1 MNQVVEI
8 LAPVRSKLS
17 EFKVVYDEM
26 LNEMSDLPN
35 EYTDYLT
42 SKKGKLIRPA
52 LTVLSAELSGKASL
66 RTFRAG
72 ALIEL
77 LHNASLIHDDVID
90 RSEIRRGK
98 PSFNA
103 IYGKDRAILFGDYL
117 IASIFEAAID
127 YGEKEYFKVLNHT
140 LKIMSEGEIIQLNNI
155 GNIDISEE
163 TYFRIILRKTAELIA
178 NACELGAISAN
189 SPEDERQRLREF
201 GLGIGIAFQIQDDL
215 FDYSLDLN
223 TGKTPN
229 NDLKEK
235 KLTLPLIYSLTRM
248 SKTEKKFIKTFLTG
262 TEVDQELIP
271 EITELV
277 KNRGGI
283 EYSREKANNY
293 VCRSLMVLDGFSSS
307 YAKEVLRGLAE
318 YIINRGE

>member
-1 MNQVVEI
+1 MSRVVEI
-8 LAPVRSKLS
+8 LNPVRTKLG

-26 LNEMSDLPN
+26 LNEISDLPN

-52 LTVLSAELSGKASL
+52 LTVLSAELFGKASL
-66 RTFRAG
+66 RTYRAG
-72 ALIEL
+72 ALVEL

-103 IYGKDRAILFGDYL
+103 IFGKDRAILFGDYL
-117 IASIFEAAID
+117 IASIFETAIE

-155 GNIDISEE
+155 ANIDISEE
-163 TYFRIILRKTAELIA
+163 TYFRIILRKTSELIA

-189 SPEDERQRLREF
+189 RSFEDRLKLREF
-201 GLGIGIAFQIQDDL
+201 GIGIGIAFQIQDDL
-215 FDYSLDLN
+215 FDFSLDLN

-229 NDLKEK
+229 NDLKER
-235 KLTLPLIYSLTRM
+235 KLTLPLIYALTQM
-248 SKTEKKFIKTFLTG
+248 NKSEKKLIKTFLSNAHADD
-262 TEVDQELIP
+262 EIIP
-271 EITELV
+271 EITEIV
-277 KNRGGI
+277 RARGGI
-283 EYSREKANNY
+283 EYSLDKANTY
-293 VCRSLMVLDGFSSS
+293 ICKSLMVLDEFPPS
-307 YAKEVLRGLAE
+307 YAKDVLRSLAE
-318 YIINRGE
+318 YIVNRGE

>member
-1 MNQVVEI
+1 MSQVVEI
-8 LAPVRSKLS
+8 LSPVRTKLG

-52 LTVLSAELSGKASL
+52 LTVLSAELAGKSSL
-66 RTFRAG
+66 RTYRAG
-72 ALIEL
+72 ALIEM

-103 IYGKDRAILFGDYL
+103 IFGKDRAILFGDYL
-117 IASIFEAAID
+117 IAAIFEAAIN
-127 YGEKEYFKVLNHT
+127 YGEKEYFRVLNHT

-155 GNIDISEE
+155 GNIEITEE

-178 NACELGAISAN
+178 NSCELGAISADR
-189 SPEDERQRLREF
+189 PYEERKKLREF
-201 GLGIGIAFQIQDDL
+201 GIGIGIAFQIQDDL

-235 KLTLPLIYSLTRM
+235 KLTLPLIYALTKV
-248 SKTEKKFIKTFLTG
+248 SKSEKAFIKTFLTS
-262 TEVDQELIP
+262 TEINEELIP
-271 EITELV
+271 EISEIV
-277 KNRGGI
+277 KRRGGI
-283 EYSREKANNY
+283 EYALDKANNY
-293 VCRSLMVLDGFSSS
+293 ICRSLMVLDEFPSS
-307 YAKEVLRGLAE
+307 YAKEVLRSLAE